1 MIPVFPLGL
10 PSALLRLDFNLSR
23 IPEPAAAGW
32 LPQDPLLALVF
43 QAGLII
49 IACSFLML
57 LSVFALRMRLL
68 ARQRRESFHEARW
81 KPLLAEC
88 VFGVPERLPEVP
100 RDMRYHFL
108 RQWNYHH
115 ESLVGAARRNL
126 ETLAERMHL
135 EEVARD
141 LMRSGDLRQ
150 RLIGV
155 VTLGHLGDRTQWHE
169 LRALVSDRSPML
181 SLAAA
186 RALLD
191 IDAAAT
197 LAWLVT
203 VMASREDWP
212 LARVVA
218 MLREAGPDRSTQ
230 PLIAATEAASR
241 VEGGKSEVV
250 RLLKMMEVAHTE
262 RVAPLAGRIAR
273 ESQEPEV
280 IAAALRLTQDPRDL
294 DIVRALARHGE
305 WFVRLAALRVLGRIG
320 EPADRVLLLD
330 LLCDAYWWVRY
341 HAARALITLPG
352 ARLEDLDKVRG
363 TLSDRFAAD
372 MLGEAIAE
380 ARA

>member
-1 MIPVFPLGL
+1 M
-10 PSALLRLDFNLSR
+10 LRLDFSLSQV
-23 IPEPAAAGW
+23 PEPVAASGW

-43 QAGLII
+43 QAGLVI
-49 IACSFLML
+49 IACSMLML
-57 LSVFALRMRLL
+57 LSVFVLRMRLL
-68 ARQRRESFHEARW
+68 ARQRREQFNEARW
-81 KPLLAEC
+81 RPLLAEC

-100 RDMRYHFL
+100 RTARYHFL
-108 RQWNYHH
+108 KLWNYHH
-115 ESLVGAARRNL
+115 ESLVGNARKNL
-126 ETLAERMHL
+126 EILAERMHL
-135 EEVARD
+135 EVIARE

-150 RLIGV
+150 RLIAV

-203 VMASREDWP
+203 VMAAREDWP

-230 PLIAATEAASR
+230 PLIAAAEAASR
-241 VEGGKSEVV
+241 VEGGKREVV
-250 RLLKMMEVAHTE
+250 RLLRMMEVAHTE

-273 ESQEPEV
+273 ESDEPEV

-294 DIVRALARHGE
+294 DIVRTLAGHQQ

-320 EPADRVLLLD
+320 EPADRVLLME
-330 LLCDAYWWVRY
+330 LLGDKHWWVRY

-352 ARLEDLDKVRG
+352 ARIEDLEKVRG
-363 TLSDRFAAD
+363 TLTDRFAAD

-380 ARA
+380 ARS